1 MMKKE
6 EKMKWIN
13 KILQLYKNKNKD
25 ILYDPELMDISIGDF
40 IAISMDC
47 LIYMMDNDISY
58 NTKEYSDVI
67 KSMKEQFPISAYKC

>member
-1 MMKKE
+1 MLNKE

-25 ILYDPELMDISIGDF
+25 ILYDPELMDLSIGEF

-47 LIYMMDNDISY
+47 LIYMMDNNISY
-58 NTKEYSDVI
+58 NAKEYSDVI

>member
-1 MMKKE
+1 MKKE

-13 KILQLYKNKNKD
+13 KILQLYKTKNKD
-25 ILYDPELMDISIGDF
+25 ILYDPDLMDLSIGQFNTISI
-40 IAISMDC
+40 DC
-47 LIYMMDNDISY
+47 LIYMMDNNISY